1 MHPLENDLDG
11 LIVGG
16 GISGLTVAH
25 WLRLHESPGLW
36 QLWEASD
43 RVGGT
48 IGTDRVQGY
57 SIDWGPNGFLDRE
70 PLTLKLVE
78 ELGLTSRLERADEK
92 SEKRFI
98 LKGGRLHA
106 VPFSPPAMLKTGL
119 LRLHEKLR
127 LFAEPFIPARRDDE
141 DESVFDFAARRIGR
155 AAAATFVDPMVSG
168 VFGGL
173 ARELSLPS
181 CFPIMRE
188 MELRYGSLVKA
199 LIARRREKRA
209 QNNGTQKKS
218 GGPAGPGG
226 WLTSF
231 QTGLDLLVAVLRER
245 LQPIIRTGHAV
256 TGISHSGGLWEVSDG
271 RGHRVRARR
280 LVIACPTGAAARMTE
295 DFDRDLSAAFSAIPY
310 AAIAVVASG
319 HRRQEIAHPLDGFGF
334 LIPRNEGL
342 RTLGS
347 IWTSSIFAGRAPE
360 GHVQFRT
367 MFGGAGDPSVINL
380 SDAELWTTVRRE
392 IGPLL
397 GIRGEPAFLRVYR
410 WQEGIPQFT
419 LGHRERRRRL
429 EELAARRQGLY
440 LVGNAYYGVGLNDCV
455 KMAHAVAERIKDG
468 SV

>member
-1 MHPLENDLDG
+1 MHASANDIDG

-16 GISGLTVAH
+16 GISGLAVAH
-25 WLRLHESPGLW
+25 WLRLHETPGSW
-36 QLWEASD
+36 QLWEASE

-78 ELGLTSRLERADEK
+78 ELGLTSRLERANEK
-92 SEKRFI
+92 SEQRFI
-98 LKGGRLHA
+98 LKGGRLHP
-106 VPFSPPAMLKTGL
+106 VPLSPPAMLKTGL
-119 LRLHEKLR
+119 LGMRAKLR
-127 LFAEPFIPARRDDE
+127 LFAEPFIPARRCDE
-141 DESVFDFAARRIGR
+141 DESVFDFAARRIGC

-188 MELRYGSLVKA
+188 MELQYGGLVKA
-199 LIARRREKRA
+199 LIARRRDKRA
-209 QNNGTQKKS
+209 QNAHAQMKS

-231 QTGLDLLVAVLRER
+231 QSGLDVLVAVLQER
-245 LQPIIRTGHAV
+245 LQPIIRTGQPV
-256 TGISHSGGLWEVSDG
+256 KGISISGGLWEVNDS
-271 RGHRVRARR
+271 RGHSARAKR
-280 LVIACPTGAAARMTE
+280 LVIACPTGAAARITK
-295 DFDRDLSAAFSAIPY
+295 DFAPDLSAAFSAIPY

-319 HRRQEIAHPLDGFGF
+319 HRRHEIDHPLDGFGF
-334 LIPRNEGL
+334 LIPRDQGL

-367 MFGGAGDPSVINL
+367 MLGGAGDPSVIDL
-380 SDAELWTTVRRE
+380 SDEELWSTVRRE

-397 GIRGEPAFLRVYR
+397 GIRGEPAFLRIYR

-429 EELAARRQGLY
+429 EELAARYQRLY

-455 KMAHAVAERIKDG
+455 KMAHSVAERIKGDCT
-468 SV
+468 